1 MRPSTTHRVS
11 PESASSEMP
20 VPSVRSTA
28 KVCVRAFVNAPSPV
42 HGARCVCID
51 ARYLRHVTSSHTSET
66 DVHPDA
72 PEEPADLGP
81 LSDDA
86 ITGSFRIFQR
96 VQGHRYSLD
105 DVITAWE
112 AASLLP
118 HARTCLELG
127 SGIGSV
133 LLMVAY
139 KLTEARF
146 VAVEAQRNSFELLT
160 RNIARNEL
168 GGRVRPVFGDLRAV
182 AHPELGPGGFD
193 LITGTPP
200 YVAPGTATPSSDAQ
214 RAFARQE
221 FRGGVEA
228 YLAAGGRCL
237 KPGGR
242 MVVCADARFP
252 ERVLKTAASVG
263 LRALRQRDVIPR
275 EGEKA
280 ALFSVFTLC
289 RADAPETQ
297 QLEHCQWIARDAQ
310 GARSESYIAVRAF
323 FGLTAPTG
331 ELPSP

>member
-1 MRPSTTHRVS
+1 M
-11 PESASSEMP
+11 
-20 VPSVRSTA
+20 
-28 KVCVRAFVNAPSPV
+28 
-42 HGARCVCID
+42 D
-51 ARYLRHVTSSHTSET
+51 ARYLRAVTSSPTNAPSA
-66 DVHPDA
+66 HPDA
-72 PEEPADLGP
+72 PDEPEDLGP

-112 AASLLP
+112 AATLVP
-118 HARTCLELG
+118 HARCCLELG

-133 LLMVAY
+133 LLMLAY
-139 KLTEARF
+139 KLTQARF

-160 RNIARNEL
+160 RNITRNDL
-168 GGRVRPVFGDLRAV
+168 GARVRPVFGDLRAV
-182 AHPELGPGGFD
+182 AHPELAPGGFD
-193 LITGTPP
+193 LVTGTPP

-237 KPGGR
+237 RPGGR

-252 ERVLKTAASVG
+252 ERVLDTAPGVG

-275 EGEKA
+275 ESEKG

-289 RADAPETQ
+289 RADEPET
-297 QLEHCQWIARDAQ
+297 EPFERCSWIARDAQ

-323 FGLTAPTG
+323 FGLQPPSG